1 MVIEI
6 SKMIAH
12 KLNLTGSN
20 CILSDSCIN
29 LDNLDNA
36 ENALAFFKEHI
47 ENMRDYGYTRSC
59 CFESGRVNT
68 IRDFMGEITE
78 ALENPDVLE
87 GVFVEKSKKMA
98 RKLRNIM
105 MSTSST
111 SDGSLFVLLYST
123 DGNNYI
129 GILKMDPNTGIE
141 ITDQLNIIVRPEM
154 LPSPK
159 ERLHK
164 SALIK
169 MLGEYETNEVH
180 LFTLD
185 RQRGNSE
192 PAKYFMTDFLQAREL
207 ANDRNLT
214 LQYQSAIFTEF
225 EDVIPPERFPI
236 FSNEFKRTL
245 STGNA
250 INIDEDIPRIIR
262 ETVPELRDAD
272 FTENV
277 RRVLASVRVKYPDAT
292 SNFDPDPK
300 KVRPTIYKSYDKSI
314 EITISP
320 DVDEDWYTEEYDE
333 ETGETVFRF
342 SEEAGLHRENR

>member
-1 MVIEI
+1 MAIEI

-12 KLNLTGSN
+12 KLNLTGTDV
-20 CILSDSCIN
+20 ILSDNCIN

-36 ENALAFFKEHI
+36 ENALTFFKEHI
-47 ENMRDYGYTRSC
+47 KNMRDYGYTRSC
-59 CFESGRVNT
+59 CFESENVHT
-68 IRDFMGEITE
+68 IRNYMNEISETF
-78 ALENPDVLE
+78 ENPEELE
-87 GVFVEKSKKMA
+87 AVFVEKSQKMA
-98 RKLRNIM
+98 TRLRNIM
-105 MSTSST
+105 MRTSSK

-129 GILKMDPNTGIE
+129 GLLKMDPNTGIE

-154 LPSPK
+154 LPSPN

-169 MLGEYETNEVH
+169 ILDEYNTNEVH

-192 PAKYFMTDFLQAREL
+192 PAKYFMKDFLQAREL

-214 LQYQSAIFTEF
+214 VQYQTAIIAEF
-225 EDVIPPERFPI
+225 EGVIPTESFPI

-250 INIDEDIPRIIR
+250 VNIDEDLPRIIR

-272 FTENV
+272 FTENI
-277 RRVLASVRVKYPDAT
+277 RRVIATVRDKYPDAT
-292 SNFDPDPK
+292 SNFDPDPE
-300 KVRPTIYKSYDKSI
+300 KVHPTVYKSFDKSI
-314 EITISP
+314 EIKIFP
-320 DVDEDWYTEEYDE
+320 NVDEDWYTESYDE

-342 SEEAGLHRENR
+342 SEEAGLHRENK